1 MPCLIPGRKTGYRR
15 IELITGQCPRR
26 RWTAEEKVRI
36 VAGSSEEGAS
46 ISEVARRPGV
56 APASVMQFIRVAVV
70 VRRTTGWQS
79 LPLVARR
86 PYRRVL
92 RPREPAVI
100 LLAQLASALGPF
112 VSIQSALQS
121 PLRRAKTA
129 PAASGIY
136 RPAVRYEIRRIGFE
150 LAIPPTR
157 LAARSG

>member
-1 MPCLIPGRKTGYRR
+1 MANAMLDGRQEDGVSPGRTDHRA
-15 IELITGQCPRR
+15 R
-26 RWTAEEKVRI
+26 RWTAEEKVWI
-36 VAGSSEEGAS
+36 VAGSFEGGAS

-86 PYRRVL
+86 PCHVS
-92 RPREPAVI
+92 PAVT
-100 LLAQLASALGPF
+100 LLAQLASALGPL

-136 RPAVRYEIRRIGFE
+136 GPAVRYEIRRIGFE